1 MLPQLA
7 CAEQQPACV
16 RVVAAALLRYVLA
29 AQAKLEP
36 PHLVVSAMQ
45 HSVLVQAA
53 PTQDMAARLVLAL
66 KPAEHVGVAL
76 QVTLVVQQLA

>member
-1 MLPQLA
+1 
-7 CAEQQPACV
+7 
-16 RVVAAALLRYVLA
+16 
-29 AQAKLEP
+29 
-36 PHLVVSAMQ
+36 MQ

-53 PTQDMAARLVLAL
+53 PTQDMVAELVLAL